1 MMKAVFGPAAAAKR
15 SQGKTESGVEI
26 EPPQASSC
34 LARPDQPRR
43 GRGCRRAEAIA
54 EAAAAAQ
61 DFLPDH
67 GPLLPPPLS
76 LSLSLS
82 SSFPYF
88 HFLGTIMFVLRS
100 FSSFEGFAK
109 KDGPGGMTD
118 RAKERVL

>member
-26 EPPQASSC
+26 EPPKPPPVSRGQIS
-34 LARPDQPRR
+34 LAVAAAA
-43 GRGCRRAEAIA
+43 GAAEAIA
-54 EAAAAAQ
+54 EAAAAQ

-76 LSLSLS
+76 L

-109 KDGPGGMTD
+109 KDGPGGMSG
-118 RAKERVL
+118 